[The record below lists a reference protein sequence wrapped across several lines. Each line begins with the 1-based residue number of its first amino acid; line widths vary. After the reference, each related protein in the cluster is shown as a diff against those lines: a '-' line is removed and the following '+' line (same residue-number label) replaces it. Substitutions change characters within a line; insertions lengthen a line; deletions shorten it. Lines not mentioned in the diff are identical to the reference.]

1 VKSQTYTNWELILID
16 DCSSDNSY
24 ELLLSAA
31 KTDNRIRV
39 FNNLVNSKAFE
50 TRNVGL
56 RNATGRF
63 IAFLDADDIWHPEK
77 LEKQIKFMIDAQA
90 AISYTAFRRFQ
101 KNPDSSNKVINI
113 LEKVSLRQLL
123 TNTIIVT
130 SSVIVDT
137 NKTSNF
143 EMEDVYYDDFVL
155 WIRLLSRVKHAFG
168 FNEPL
173 LYYRVSNNS
182 LSRNKLNSIVK
193 VYGIFRN
200 NLNLG
205 IIEAHIYFFLW
216 LKNAIVRYIFLY

>member
-1 VKSQTYTNWELILID
+1 
-16 DCSSDNSY
+16 
-24 ELLLSAA
+24 
-31 KTDNRIRV
+31 
-39 FNNLVNSKAFE
+39 
-50 TRNVGL
+50 
-56 RNATGRF
+56 
-63 IAFLDADDIWHPEK
+63 
-77 LEKQIKFMIDAQA
+77 MIDVQA

-101 KNPDSSNKVINI
+101 KNPNSSNKVINV
-113 LEKVSLRQLL
+113 LDKVSLRQLL

-155 WIRLLSRVKHAFG
+155 WIRLLSRVKYAYG
-168 FNEPL
+168 FNESL

-182 LSRNKLNSIVK
+182 LSRNKLKSIVK

-205 IIEAHIYFFLW
+205 TVKSNIYFIFW
-216 LKNAIVRYIFLY
+216 LKNALVRYIFKY